1 MKDEL
6 SEIGLYPMQ
15 QDEYDNLVRMI
26 SEFMQAG
33 YYDGLGELRDEVAR
47 LEKIGE
53 RQLKEREERIKNEEK
68 NKREQEERKKQRQE
82 EREEEKTKQE
92 EREER
97 KKQRQEER
105 EEEKTR
111 QEEREE
117 EKTRQEER
125 EEEKTRQEERE
136 EEKTRQ
142 EEKSRQKNKA
152 RRKKIIGYTKN
163 IGKGTIA
170 TVGKATKFTGKIG
183 LKTFAKATELFLR
196 GGIKTINAIAKN
208 REIQKILTGAGIV
221 TAGIMIQPVGVA
233 LISTI
238 GIHRMMDAVSNN
250 GKGLVDDVNDILKVG
265 NSITKEVID
274 KIISPTLNKLDNKTK
289 QLGKISQEKIDD
301 AFSR

>member
-82 EREEEKTKQE
+82 EREEEKT
-92 EREER
+92 
-97 KKQRQEER
+97 
-105 EEEKTR
+105 
-111 QEEREE
+111 
-117 EKTRQEER
+117 
-125 EEEKTRQEERE
+125 RQEERE

-183 LKTFAKATELFLR
+183 LKTFAKATELSLR